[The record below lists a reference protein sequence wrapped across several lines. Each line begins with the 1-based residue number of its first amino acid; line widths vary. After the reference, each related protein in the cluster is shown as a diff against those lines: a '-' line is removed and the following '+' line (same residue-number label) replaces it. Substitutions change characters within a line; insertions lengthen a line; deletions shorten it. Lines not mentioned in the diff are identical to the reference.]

1 MTQKQI
7 INIIETTLIEKKID
21 NPNYIRYSFYEINVK
36 YPNKYG
42 LVKQDLGIFLQLLR
56 TKLKNDNYHI
66 YSEGQKFE
74 YNNAKR
80 VVESNE
86 ILVAIKQ

>member
-42 LVKQDLGIFLQLLR
+42 LVKQDLGMFLQLLR
-56 TKLKNDNYHI
+56 TKLKNDKYNV

>member
-42 LVKQDLGIFLQLLR
+42 LVKQDLGMCLQLLR
-56 TKLKNDNYHI
+56 TKLKNDKYNV